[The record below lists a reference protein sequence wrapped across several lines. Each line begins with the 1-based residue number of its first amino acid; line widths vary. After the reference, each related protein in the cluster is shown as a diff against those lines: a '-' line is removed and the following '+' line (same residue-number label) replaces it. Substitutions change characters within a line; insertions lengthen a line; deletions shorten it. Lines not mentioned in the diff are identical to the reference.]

1 MGEGIPLA
9 PRPRHWAK
17 RTQGKSRANPK
28 DAVQGCSVTAQ
39 ESGSGGTAAR
49 YAAGTEPVQ
58 TGCTGAKGE
67 RNSMVAR
74 FLNRNM
80 KHPKEGQR
88 LEMECLH
95 YDRDSGVSWVRQD
108 KDGIVHFIVYT
119 STLSRTTFPGNERT
133 SSRFEGSKQGNSYRL
148 VVKSFTEQDQG
159 TYFCITN
166 INQVLHFSS
175 GQHIYFTGTS
185 NENTLNSICEVL
197 LWVRVAGTCLLLLTA
212 ITITIALCQRTKLT
226 VSKQCCVAAQQKP
239 HRRPPQAP
247 H

>member
-1 MGEGIPLA
+1 M
-9 PRPRHWAK
+9 
-17 RTQGKSRANPK
+17 
-28 DAVQGCSVTAQ
+28 
-39 ESGSGGTAAR
+39 AASP
-49 YAAGTEPVQ
+49 ALLLLLSLTLC
-58 TGCTGAKGE
+58 CTGAKGE

-175 GQHIYFTGTS
+175 GQHIYFTVTTTTAAPTTPAATTHSSQLTS
-185 NENTLNSICEVL
+185 KDISRHSPHPGNPAPCRE
-197 LWVRVAGTCLLLLTA
+197 AGALPALLLCSQQPELRPVLTDVG
-212 ITITIALCQRTKLT
+212 RGEGFES
-226 VSKQCCVAAQQKP
+226 VSESCP
-239 HRRPPQAP
+239 
-247 H
+247 

>member
-1 MGEGIPLA
+1 M
-9 PRPRHWAK
+9 
-17 RTQGKSRANPK
+17 
-28 DAVQGCSVTAQ
+28 
-39 ESGSGGTAAR
+39 AASP
-49 YAAGTEPVQ
+49 ALLLLLSLTLC
-58 TGCTGAKGE
+58 CTGAKGE

-175 GQHIYFTGTS
+175 GQHIYFTVTTAATAAPTTPAATTHSSQLTSKDISRHSPHPGTS